1 MDVIAKD
8 ELRYKNVDVMP
19 RLLWRIMWLMSWQLL
34 KSGTRCYSKGKLSR
48 RSFLQHQLKS
58 VSYSVNSFSHRK
70 KTSPFTFQRI
80 PLLCQ
85 WNFAMRF
92 LWTFLDLLCKSLHTF
107 ASSQHFYL
115 SSKLWTETDF
125 LVRGSYSST
134 VVHKFHSHL
143 ATQARFTHL
152 YKSDTRI

>member
-1 MDVIAKD
+1 MDVIEKG
-8 ELRYKNVDVMP
+8 ELRYKNLDVMP
-19 RLLWRIMWLMSWQLL
+19 WLLWRIMWLMSWQLL
-34 KSGTRCYSKGKLSR
+34 KSGTRCYRKGKLSQ

-58 VSYSVNSFSHRK
+58 VSYSVTSFSHGK
-70 KTSPFTFQRI
+70 KTSSFTFQRI
-80 PLLCQ
+80 SLLSQ
-85 WNFAMRF
+85 QNFTLRF